1 MGGTAPI
8 LTRIRAKN
16 GGDDWETHFVNSLP
30 LLNRY
35 GDIFFPQRAGKR
47 TRHRHVGTEVDSFTQ
62 ATAHTENLGCC
73 GQILAA
79 LVTDAIQPSISLQAR
94 TIQCACAVVRI
105 VLCRFIEGLDVC
117 ALDTDPCPRSRDW
130 SYCALIS
137 QGAGLSCLWPLTP
150 HYLLTPV
157 PQVWRAQWQ
166 TFRR

>member
-1 MGGTAPI
+1 M
-8 LTRIRAKN
+8 
-16 GGDDWETHFVNSLP
+16 
-30 LLNRY
+30 
-35 GDIFFPQRAGKR
+35 
-47 TRHRHVGTEVDSFTQ
+47 DSFTQ

-166 TFRR
+166 TFRRCIEMGCIEICSYANEHGKKSWDVLKWDVLKSVGRKYEKGKLVKYKSDQ

>member
-1 MGGTAPI
+1 MTF
-8 LTRIRAKN
+8 
-16 GGDDWETHFVNSLP
+16 THLS
-30 LLNRY
+30 
-35 GDIFFPQRAGKR
+35 
-47 TRHRHVGTEVDSFTQ
+47 
-62 ATAHTENLGCC
+62 
-73 GQILAA
+73 AA

-94 TIQCACAVVRI
+94 TIQCACAAVRI

-157 PQVWRAQWQ
+157 PQVWRAKRLAILVATEPQARDHFLAWLRQ
-166 TFRR
+166 QRVPRLLPDLLPQMLATHKSPHTTGELCKGQEVIADAAKSTIHSSPG